1 MASESVM
8 DSDTST
14 GSAGLTYR
22 LLAAWLFGLLY
33 GIGLFLPI
41 LALIGL
47 SVAAVVNL
55 GSLPASGWILFGGIL
70 ALLSVSIGPALMSR
84 IMTRSWRRALPTALL
99 ADAAGVTALVA
110 FYWAWGVVPIDEIIS
125 SDPGSFLA
133 VLVALSAAAAIATIV
148 MRAGRSQDRDW
159 SGLGIGLMLGLGL
172 ALAHSLLVAP
182 RILQGDNALHITWQV
197 PPTMWVSVVF
207 FSRRSGRPYPRR
219 GLFVWAAL
227 ELVSLATPLFSVPLL
242 KAVGLWF

>member
-1 MASESVM
+1 M

-14 GSAGLTYR
+14 GSAGPTHR

-55 GSLPASGWILFGGIL
+55 GSLPARGWILLAGIL

-84 IMTRSWRRALPTALL
+84 TMTRSWRRALPTALL
-99 ADAAGVTALVA
+99 AVAAGVTALVA
-110 FYWAWGVVPIDEIIS
+110 LYWASGPLDELIS
-125 SDPGSFLA
+125 SNLALFLA

-148 MRAGRSQDRDW
+148 VRAGPSQARAW
-159 SGLGIGLMLGLGL
+159 GRLGLGL
-172 ALAHSLLVAP
+172 LVGLGLAVVHSLLIAP
-182 RILQGDNALHITWQV
+182 RVLQGDNTLQMTWQV
-197 PPTMWVSVVF
+197 PPMVWVSAVF
-207 FSRRSGRPYPRR
+207 FSQRTDRRYPWR

-227 ELVSLATPLFSVPLL
+227 EFVSFAMPFFSVPLL
-242 KAVGLWF
+242 KALGFWF